1 MLRRRDT
8 LLLIGVV
15 LVAIGGTLLFIRF
28 DNEPLWIK
36 WLLGPVLIY
45 LGGPATIVG
54 AAIHFFGEPA
64 NTVASRNGSI
74 AAKPHR

>member
-15 LVAIGGTLLFIRF
+15 LVAVGCTLLFIRF
-28 DNEPLWIK
+28 DNEPFWIE

-45 LGGPATIVG
+45 LGGPVTIVG
-54 AAIHFFGEPA
+54 AAIHFFAEPA

-74 AAKPHR
+74 AAKLHR